1 MSLPLRKYENIS
13 FTKWTDPFATS
24 IKPVALRWPPASSL
38 VATTSTSEV
47 KPILYSRTIVPQLEE
62 SGANPELE
70 HTQAE
75 PSSESSVAAT
85 GMWID

>member
-13 FTKWTDPFATS
+13 FTKWNDPFATS

-38 VATTSTSEV
+38 EAITSTSEV
-47 KPILYSRTIVPQLEE
+47 KPIPYSRTIVPQ
-62 SGANPELE
+62 PEKSRVDPEPE

-85 GMWID
+85 DMWID